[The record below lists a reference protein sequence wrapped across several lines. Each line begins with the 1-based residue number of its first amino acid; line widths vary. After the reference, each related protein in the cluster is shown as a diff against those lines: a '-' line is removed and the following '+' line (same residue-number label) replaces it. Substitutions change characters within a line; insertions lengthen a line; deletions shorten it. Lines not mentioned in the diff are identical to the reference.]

1 MWDGRCWRS
10 LLSLLMLDTCSLSG
24 IVFKECGPSLPAVL
38 FWGEVFP
45 VRAVYVDVFEVDSD
59 VVLVFFL

>member
-1 MWDGRCWRS
+1 
-10 LLSLLMLDTCSLSG
+10 MLDTCSLSG